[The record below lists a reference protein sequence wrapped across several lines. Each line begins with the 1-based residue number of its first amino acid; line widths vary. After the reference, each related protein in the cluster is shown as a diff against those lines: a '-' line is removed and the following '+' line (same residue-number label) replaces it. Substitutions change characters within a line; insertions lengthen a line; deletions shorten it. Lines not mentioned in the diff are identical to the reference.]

1 MASHLRDLLFP
12 DTVLR
17 LLFLLQ
23 PEPEERLELRDEVV
37 VDRVGPVGAVEAVEA
52 VEVEVGVDV
61 GVRGVERG
69 RLRLVPVR
77 QTGERRRRRR
87 RCLGGLGRRRAPTLF
102 CLVEVANILGDVIFA
117 FG

>member
-1 MASHLRDLLFP
+1 MFLL
-12 DTVLR
+12 
-17 LLFLLQ
+17 LLLLQ

-37 VDRVGPVGAVEAVEA
+37 VDRVGAVGAVEA

-77 QTGERRRRRR
+77 QTGERRRRSRR
-87 RCLGGLGRRRAPTLF
+87 SLGGLGKRRAPNF
-102 CLVEVANILGDVIFA
+102 VCLVEVANILGDVIFA

>member
-1 MASHLRDLLFP
+1 ML
-12 DTVLR
+12 
-17 LLFLLQ
+17 LLQ
-23 PEPEERLELRDEVV
+23 SEPEERLELRDEVV
-37 VDRVGPVGAVEAVEA
+37 VDRVGAVGPVEAVEA

-77 QTGERRRRRR
+77 QTGERRGRRRR
-87 RCLGGLGRRRAPTLF
+87 RLGIGEGRRAPTLF
-102 CLVEVANILGDVIFA
+102 CLVEVANILGDVILA

>member
-1 MASHLRDLLFP
+1 MFLL
-12 DTVLR
+12 
-17 LLFLLQ
+17 LLLLQ

-77 QTGERRRRRR
+77 QTGERRGRRRR
-87 RCLGGLGRRRAPTLF
+87 RLGLGERRAPTLF